1 MNDFW
6 IGTKANAIGRSSKTV
21 KEFLEKNWAEGLS
34 TEESIKLTVRSLL
47 EVVQTG
53 AKNIELSIMDGFGS
67 FRQLSLNELEA
78 VVSEIEKEKEV
89 EQQRLR
95 DRRAATAASQAAMGR
110 RAGDE

>member
-67 FRQLSLNELEA
+67 FRVSFFDSLNRNNW
-78 VVSEIEKEKEV
+78 VTDVCIFNCPPPFF
-89 EQQRLR
+89 
-95 DRRAATAASQAAMGR
+95 
-110 RAGDE
+110 

>member
-1 MNDFW
+1 MF
-6 IGTKANAIGRSSKTV
+6 
-21 KEFLEKNWAEGLS
+21 
-34 TEESIKLTVRSLL
+34 
-47 EVVQTG
+47 Q
-53 AKNIELSIMDGFGS
+53 
-67 FRQLSLNELEA
+67 QLSLNELEA